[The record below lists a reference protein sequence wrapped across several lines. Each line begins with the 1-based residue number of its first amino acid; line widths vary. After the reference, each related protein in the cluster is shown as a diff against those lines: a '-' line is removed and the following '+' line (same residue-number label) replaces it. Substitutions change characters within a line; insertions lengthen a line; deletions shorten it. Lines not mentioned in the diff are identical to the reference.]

1 MPITTVL
8 IGKIVAGR
16 HSPREQPIT
25 CRGSPEWGPTG
36 VDLEALRVRQRL
48 SDDHLLER
56 PLPSPLLTTY
66 IDSILL

>member
-1 MPITTVL
+1 MAELWTRRAALTFEGRDDWSPPCQFDVL

-48 SDDHLLER
+48 
-56 PLPSPLLTTY
+56 
-66 IDSILL
+66 